1 MRRGRKDRSGSCT
14 KRMNVRERS
23 LLKERAGSLFKG
35 IERSLLK
42 AGVL

>member
-1 MRRGRKDRSGSCT
+1 MGNGSCS
-14 KRMNVRERS
+14 KRMKEWTRS

-35 IERSLLK
+35 IEGSLLK